1 MADNTVA
8 DDVIRDPPRALISGS
23 RPVIWLLVAPL
34 VIGLAIFAVYPFI
47 DIAALSFS
55 KSSLG
60 RPFQKWPLLT
70 NYLALARDDTF
81 RATLVRTALFAIP
94 VPLIE
99 TALGF
104 SIALLLH
111 THLRRAG
118 WIRGLILLPLMTPPM
133 MVATAWKLIL
143 APSGGL
149 LDGVL
154 LRTGV
159 IDQPIS
165 FLGTMPWAF
174 LSVAV
179 ADIWQWT
186 PFVAILSYA
195 ALQGLPEEVVEAA
208 RVDGASSVKI
218 LLYIMLPML
227 APTLL
232 AIFLL
237 RVVIAFKLFD
247 LVYGLTFGGPGFDTT
262 VAAFQVWRTALTQ
275 FDIGL
280 GAAQTII
287 FAILVSLVTLPIT
300 WLHRFSEA
308 RAG

>member
-1 MADNTVA
+1 LADNAAA
-8 DDVIRDPPRALISGS
+8 DLARDPPKALIRGS

-34 VIGLAIFAVYPFI
+34 VVGLAIFAIYPFI
-47 DIAALSFS
+47 DVVALSFS

-60 RPFQKWPLLT
+60 RPFQKWPIAT
-70 NYLALARDDTF
+70 NYLILARDETF
-81 RATLVRTALFAIP
+81 RASLGRTIIFALP

-99 TALGF
+99 MVLGF

-111 THLRRAG
+111 TNLRGAG
-118 WIRGLILLPLMTPPM
+118 WIRGVILLPLMTPPM

-143 APSGGL
+143 APAGGL
-149 LDGVL
+149 LDGILV
-154 LRTGV
+154 RTGLL
-159 IDQPIS
+159 DQPIS
-165 FLGTMPWAF
+165 FLGAMPWAF

-195 ALQGLPEEVVEAA
+195 ALQGLPEDIVEAA
-208 RVDGASSVKI
+208 RVDGASASNI
-218 LLYIMLPML
+218 LRHITLPML

-232 AIFLL
+232 AILLL

-262 VAAFQVWRTALTQ
+262 VAAFQVWRTALAQ

-280 GAAQTII
+280 ASAQTII
-287 FAILVSLVTLPIT
+287 FSILVSLITLPLT
-300 WLHRFSEA
+300 WLHRYSEA
-308 RAG
+308 KAG

>member
-1 MADNTVA
+1 LAGDAVA
-8 DDVIRDPPRALISGS
+8 EDPIRDPPRALISGS

-34 VIGLAIFAVYPFI
+34 VVGLAIFAIYPFI
-47 DIAALSFS
+47 DIVALSFS

-60 RPFQKWPLLT
+60 RPFQKWPIVA
-70 NYLALARDDTF
+70 NYVALARDETF
-81 RATLVRTALFAIP
+81 RETLVRTAVFAIP
-94 VPLIE
+94 VPLVE
-99 TALGF
+99 MALGF

-118 WIRGLILLPLMTPPM
+118 WIRGVILLPLMTPPM
-133 MVATAWKLIL
+133 MVASAWKLIL

-154 LRTGV
+154 VRAGV
-159 IDQPIS
+159 INQPIS

-195 ALQGLPEEVVEAA
+195 ALQGLSE
-208 RVDGASSVKI
+208 
-218 LLYIMLPML
+218 
-227 APTLL
+227 
-232 AIFLL
+232 LL

-262 VAAFQVWRTALTQ
+262 VAAFQVWRAALTQ

-287 FAILVSLVTLPIT
+287 FAILVSVVTLPLT
-300 WLHRFSEA
+300 WLHRVSEA

>member
-1 MADNTVA
+1 LADNAAA
-8 DDVIRDPPRALISGS
+8 DVVRDPPRALISGS
-23 RPVIWLLVAPL
+23 WTVIWLLAAPL
-34 VIGLAIFAVYPFI
+34 VVGLAVFAVYPFI
-47 DIAALSFS
+47 DVLALSFS

-60 RPFQKWPLLT
+60 RPFQKWPVAA
-70 NYLALARDDTF
+70 NYLALARDETF
-81 RATLVRTALFAIP
+81 RAALVRTMIFAIP

-99 TALGF
+99 MTLGF
-104 SIALLLH
+104 SVALLLH
-111 THLRRAG
+111 SSLRGAG
-118 WIRGLILLPLMTPPM
+118 WIRGVILLPLMTPPM

-143 APSGGL
+143 APAGGL

-154 LRTGV
+154 LRTGLL
-159 IDQPIS
+159 DQPIS

-174 LSVAV
+174 LSVAI

-195 ALQGLPEEVVEAA
+195 ALQGLPEDVVEAA
-208 RVDGASSVKI
+208 RVDGASSSNI
-218 LLYIMLPML
+218 LWHITLPIL

-232 AIFLL
+232 AILLL

-262 VAAFQVWRTALTQ
+262 VAAFQVWRTALAQ

-280 GAAQTII
+280 ASAQTII
-287 FAILVSLVTLPIT
+287 FAILVSLVTLPLT
-300 WLHRFSEA
+300 WLHRYSEA
-308 RAG
+308 HAG

>member
-1 MADNTVA
+1 LAGDAVA
-8 DDVIRDPPRALISGS
+8 EDTIRDPPRALISGS
-23 RPVIWLLVAPL
+23 RAAVWLLVAPL
-34 VIGLAIFAVYPFI
+34 VVGLAIFAIYPFI
-47 DIAALSFS
+47 DILALSFS

-60 RPFQKWPLLT
+60 RPFQKWPIIT

-81 RATLVRTALFAIP
+81 RATLVRTAIFAIP

-118 WIRGLILLPLMTPPM
+118 WIRGIILLPLMTPPL
-133 MVATAWKLIL
+133 MVASAWKLIL

-186 PFVAILSYA
+186 PFIAILSYA
-195 ALQGLPEEVVEAA
+195 ALQGLPEEVMEAA
-208 RVDGASSVKI
+208 RVDGASSFKI

-232 AIFLL
+232 AILL
-237 RVVIAFKLFD
+237 MRVVIAFKLFD

-275 FDIGL
+275 FDVGL
-280 GAAQTII
+280 GAAQSSV
-287 FAILVSLVTLPIT
+287 FAILVSLVTLPLT

>member
-1 MADNTVA
+1 LPDKVA
-8 DDVIRDPPRALISGS
+8 ADVIRDPPRALIEGS
-23 RPVIWLLVAPL
+23 RTVVWLLVAPL
-34 VIGLAIFAVYPFI
+34 VVGLAIFAIYPFI
-47 DIAALSFS
+47 DVVALSFS

-60 RPFQKWPLLT
+60 RQFQKWPIVT
-70 NYLALARDDTF
+70 NYLALAGDDTF
-81 RATLVRTALFAIP
+81 RTTLVRTVIFAIP

-154 LRTGV
+154 HRTGV
-159 IDQPIS
+159 ISQPIS

-195 ALQGLPEEVVEAA
+195 ALQGLPEDVVEAA
-208 RVDGASSVKI
+208 RVDGASSSKI
-218 LLYIMLPML
+218 LVHITLPML

-232 AIFLL
+232 AILLL

-275 FDIGL
+275 FDVGL
-280 GAAQTII
+280 ASAQTII
-287 FAILVSLVTLPIT
+287 FALLVSLVTLPLM
-300 WLHRFSEA
+300 WLHRLSEA
-308 RAG
+308 RSE

>member
-1 MADNTVA
+1 MDPRPHPFAAYDAA
-8 DDVIRDPPRALISGS
+8 DDGGDGVEAYSRAL
-23 RPVIWLLVAPL
+23 
-34 VIGLAIFAVYPFI
+34 
-47 DIAALSFS
+47 
-55 KSSLG
+55 
-60 RPFQKWPLLT
+60 
-70 NYLALARDDTF
+70 
-81 RATLVRTALFAIP
+81 
-94 VPLIE
+94 
-99 TALGF
+99 
-104 SIALLLH
+104 
-111 THLRRAG
+111 
-118 WIRGLILLPLMTPPM
+118 
-133 MVATAWKLIL
+133 
-143 APSGGL
+143 GGL

-159 IDQPIS
+159 DDQPIS

-186 PFVAILSYA
+186 PFVAIISYA
-195 ALQGLPEEVVEAA
+195 ALRGLPEEVVEAA

-218 LLYIMLPML
+218 LLYIMLPIL

-275 FDIGL
+275 FDVGL

>member
-1 MADNTVA
+1 LAGDTVA
-8 DDVIRDPPRALISGS
+8 EDAVRDPPRALISGS
-23 RPVIWLLVAPL
+23 RAIVWLLVAPL
-34 VIGLAIFAVYPFI
+34 VVGLAIFAIYPFI
-47 DIAALSFS
+47 DVVALSFS

-60 RPFQKWPLLT
+60 RPFQKWPT
-70 NYLALARDDTF
+70 VANYLALARDDTF
-81 RATLVRTALFAIP
+81 RETLVRTAIFAIP

-99 TALGF
+99 MALGF

-118 WIRGLILLPLMTPPM
+118 WIRGVILLPLMTPPM

-154 LRTGV
+154 LRAGV
-159 IDQPIS
+159 INQPIS

-174 LSVAV
+174 LSVAM

-195 ALQGLPEEVVEAA
+195 ALQGLPEDVVEAA
-208 RVDGASSVKI
+208 RVDGASSFKI

-232 AIFLL
+232 AILLL

-262 VAAFQVWRTALTQ
+262 VAAFQVWRRR
-275 FDIGL
+275 
-280 GAAQTII
+280 
-287 FAILVSLVTLPIT
+287 SSSPS
-300 WLHRFSEA
+300 W
-308 RAG
+308 

>member
-1 MADNTVA
+1 LAGEAVA
-8 DDVIRDPPRALISGS
+8 EDVIRDPPRALISGS
-23 RPVIWLLVAPL
+23 RPVVWLLVAPL
-34 VIGLAIFAVYPFI
+34 VVGLAIFAIYPFI
-47 DIAALSFS
+47 DILALSFS

-60 RPFQKWPLLT
+60 RPFQKWPIVT

-81 RATLVRTALFAIP
+81 RATLVRTMIFAIP
-94 VPLIE
+94 VPLVE
-99 TALGF
+99 MALGF
-104 SIALLLH
+104 STALLLH

-118 WIRGLILLPLMTPPM
+118 WIRGIILLPLMTPPM
-133 MVATAWKLIL
+133 MVASAWKLIL

-154 LRTGV
+154 LRAGL

-165 FLGTMPWAF
+165 FLGTTPWAF
-174 LSVAV
+174 LSIAV

-186 PFVAILSYA
+186 PFVAILSYT
-195 ALQGLPEEVVEAA
+195 ALQGLSEDVIEAA
-208 RVDGASSVKI
+208 RVDGASPFKI

-232 AIFLL
+232 AILLL

-247 LVYGLTFGGPGFDTT
+247 LVYGLSFGGPGGDTT

-280 GAAQTII
+280 GAAQTIV
-287 FAILVSLVTLPIT
+287 FAILVSLVTLPLT
-300 WLHRFSEA
+300 WLHRVSEA